1 LTNLACSEIQTPDF
15 GNDSNWNGY
24 NCYLNLGENTMKFNQ
39 FILLLCFFTPLTNVQ
54 AYQCWT
60 DENGNT
66 ACGDTVPPQHSQKG
80 FKEVNPQGALVDQV
94 GRAKTAEEIAA
105 EKRVAQQKV
114 KDEEEQKNRETEEQ
128 KLLMQF
134 SSENDIAVQRDQQLT
149 TIDTG
154 ISITESQINSLRKNL
169 TDMEKTLDEMDVHKI
184 LNKQQRDTQ
193 RARTA
198 ENIGAIKH
206 NMKYLQENLDS
217 KHKERDKVQEEF
229 DEYLVRY
236 KDIMSRRRKMTP
248 EEETAA
254 TPPAGAK

>member
-1 LTNLACSEIQTPDF
+1 
-15 GNDSNWNGY
+15 
-24 NCYLNLGENTMKFNQ
+24 MKFNQ
-39 FILLLCFFTPLTNVQ
+39 FILLLCFFTLLTNVQ

>member
-1 LTNLACSEIQTPDF
+1 MQFPQVTH
-15 GNDSNWNGY
+15 
-24 NCYLNLGENTMKFNQ
+24 
-39 FILLLCFFTPLTNVQ
+39 FILLLCLFAPLSHVQ

-66 ACGDTVPPQHSQKG
+66 ACGDVVPPQHSQRG
-80 FKEVNPQGALVDQV
+80 FKEVNPEGALVNQV
-94 GRAKTAEEIAA
+94 GRAKTPEEIAT
-105 EKRVAQQKV
+105 EKRAAQQKI
-114 KDEEEQKNRETEEQ
+114 KEEEEQKKREAEEQ

-154 ISITESQINSLRKNL
+154 IAITESQINSLRKNL

-184 LNKQQRDTQ
+184 LNKQQRETQ
-193 RARTA
+193 RARTS
-198 ENIGAIKH
+198 ENIEAIKH

-217 KHKERDKVQEEF
+217 KHKERDKVEKEF
-229 DEYLVRY
+229 AEYLVRY
-236 KDIMSRRRKMTP
+236 KDIMSRRRKATS

-254 TPPAGAK
+254 TSPAAEGD

>member
-1 LTNLACSEIQTPDF
+1 
-15 GNDSNWNGY
+15 
-24 NCYLNLGENTMKFNQ
+24 MKFNQ

-229 DEYLVRY
+229 DAYLVRY

>member
-1 LTNLACSEIQTPDF
+1 
-15 GNDSNWNGY
+15 
-24 NCYLNLGENTMKFNQ
+24 MKFNQ

-80 FKEVNPQGALVDQV
+80 FKELNPQGALVDQV

-184 LNKQQRDTQ
+184 LNKQQRETQ

-198 ENIGAIKH
+198 ENIEAIKH

-236 KDIMSRRRKMTP
+236 KDIMSRRRKMIP
-248 EEETAA
+248 EEETAV

>member
-1 LTNLACSEIQTPDF
+1 
-15 GNDSNWNGY
+15 
-24 NCYLNLGENTMKFNQ
+24 MKFNQ

>member
-1 LTNLACSEIQTPDF
+1 
-15 GNDSNWNGY
+15 
-24 NCYLNLGENTMKFNQ
+24 MQ
-39 FILLLCFFTPLTNVQ
+39 FPQVTHFVLLLYFFAPLSHVQ

-66 ACGDTVPPQHSQKG
+66 ACGDVVPPQHSQKG

-94 GRAKTAEEIAA
+94 GRAKTPEEIAA
-105 EKRVAQQKV
+105 EKRVAQQKI
-114 KDEEEQKNRETEEQ
+114 KDEEEQKKREGEEQ

-154 ISITESQINSLRKNL
+154 IAITESQINSLRKNL

-184 LNKQQRDTQ
+184 LNKQQRETQ
-193 RARTA
+193 RARTS
-198 ENIGAIKH
+198 ENIEAIKH

-217 KHKERDKVQEEF
+217 KHKERDKVEKEF
-229 DEYLVRY
+229 AEYLVRY
-236 KDIMSRRRKMTP
+236 KDIMSRRRKTTS
-248 EEETAA
+248 EEETTAA
-254 TPPAGAK
+254 SPSTEGN